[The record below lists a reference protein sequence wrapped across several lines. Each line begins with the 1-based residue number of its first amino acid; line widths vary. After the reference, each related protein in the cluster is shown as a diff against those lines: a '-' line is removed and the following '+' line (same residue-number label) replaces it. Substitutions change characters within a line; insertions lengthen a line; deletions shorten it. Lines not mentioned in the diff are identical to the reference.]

1 MKFKKKNNQTH
12 PLTWRIRKDK
22 KPIWIEEYCKKKGY
36 KIAEEA
42 LNNMNSKEIIL
53 IIKNSELKGRGG
65 GGFPT
70 GIKWELMS
78 KVNISKDKYIICNAD
93 EMEPGSYKDKLLIEQ
108 LPHLLIESIII
119 AAFALKAQ
127 QGYIFLRGEYIKAN
141 INLQK
146 AIKEAI
152 NAGFIGNKIFNTKF
166 NFKLNIHTGA
176 GRYICGEETALL
188 NSLEGKR
195 AIPRHKPPFPAL
207 VGFLGK
213 PTCINNVE
221 TLCNIPGII
230 KYGPEWYK
238 GLSKSNDYGTKIMG
252 FSGKVNN
259 PGIWEMPFGTTA
271 REILE
276 KYAKGMCKK
285 VKLKA
290 WQPGGASTALLTE
303 KHLDTPMDFTNI
315 LKIGSRLG
323 TGVAL
328 AIDDKINI
336 LSLIKNIEKFFSRES
351 CGWCTPCRDGLPW
364 IVKILNKL
372 EKKQGNKKDIKILRD
387 LCSHIKNG
395 TTFCAHAIGAITPL
409 QSAMKIFYQ
418 EFKYSLK

>member
-1 MKFKKKNNQTH
+1 MKLKKKNNQTH

-22 KPIWIEEYCKKKGY
+22 KPIWIKEYCKKKGY
-36 KIAEEA
+36 KTAEA
-42 LNNMNSKEIIL
+42 TLNNMNSKQIIL
-53 IIKNSELKGRGG
+53 MIKNSELKGRGG

-78 KVNISKDKYIICNAD
+78 KVNISKSKYIICNAD

-141 INLQK
+141 TNLKK

-166 NFKLNIHTGA
+166 NFKLNVHIGA

-230 KYGPEWYK
+230 KYGIEWYK
-238 GLSKSNDYGTKIMG
+238 GLSKSNDYGTKMMG

-259 PGIWEMPFGTTA
+259 PGVWEMPFGTTA

-276 KYAKGMCKK
+276 KYAKGMHKK
-285 VKLKA
+285 IKLKA

-315 LKIGSRLG
+315 LKAGSRLG
-323 TGVAL
+323 TGIAL

-351 CGWCTPCRDGLPW
+351 CGWCTPCREGLPW

-372 EKKQGNKKDIKILRD
+372 EKKQGNKNDIKILKD
-387 LCSHIKNG
+387 ICSHIKNG

-409 QSAMKIFYQ
+409 QSAIKIFYQ
-418 EFKYSLK
+418 EFEYSLK